1 MSIFFKSSI
10 ISSVTTHYVIK
21 VKPVDLF
28 IYLFESCS
36 ELLDKEE
43 AEDIYV
49 SRTLTENPKAEERF
63 GWENQTPFNTLSEE
77 CVSPRAPGEAR
88 DGCQQPQEREARGFA
103 AFFFFFFFFNTLAL
117 CVYSVA

>member
-1 MSIFFKSSI
+1 MSIFKKSFT

-21 VKPVDLF
+21 IKPIDLF

-43 AEDIYV
+43 IKDIYV
-49 SRTLTENPKAEERF
+49 SRTLTENPKAEKRF
-63 GWENQTPFNTLSEE
+63 GWENQMPFNTLGEE

-103 AFFFFFFFFNTLAL
+103 VFFFVFFFNTLAL